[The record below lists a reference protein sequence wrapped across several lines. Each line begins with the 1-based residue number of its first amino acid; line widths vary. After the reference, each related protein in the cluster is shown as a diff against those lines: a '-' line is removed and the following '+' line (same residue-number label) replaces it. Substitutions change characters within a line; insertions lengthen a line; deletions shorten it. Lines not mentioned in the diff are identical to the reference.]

1 MQHGSLIKSVLKF
14 GPDVWQFRWSEK
26 DPQSRRI
33 YRRRVIGTVEDYR
46 DMDCARRA
54 VVGLLS
60 EINSDAR
67 RVGSN
72 SMTFAQLCSHFEQ
85 RELAKDNTWRSYST
99 KNTYRVYLK
108 RWVVPHWGKYEL
120 SAIKTIQV
128 ESWLRRLPFAKSS
141 CAKIRNVMSVLFNH
155 ACRYEFFD
163 RSPIC
168 LVRQSAK
175 RRTAP
180 SVRWQTRDHDHL
192 FPALIAC
199 NLAPVFNH
207 GVLSLLCGG
216 SSKHVFGSRGFL
228 ISAPKLPRLV
238 RSRTAGS

>member
-1 MQHGSLIKSVLKF
+1 LPPQSNSLGADFPLLMPFPIGENPRAPQLRSRRREMQHGSLIKSVLKF

-26 DPQSRRI
+26 GPQSRRI

-108 RWVVPHWGKYEL
+108 RWVVPHWG
-120 SAIKTIQV
+120 
-128 ESWLRRLPFAKSS
+128 
-141 CAKIRNVMSVLFNH
+141 NMS
-155 ACRYEFFD
+155 YP
-163 RSPIC
+163 RS
-168 LVRQSAK
+168 RQSKSNLGFAVCPSRKAVVQRSETSCPFCLIMLVDMSFLTAVRFAWSGRARNAALLRACDGK
-175 RRTAP
+175 RETTTI
-180 SVRWQTRDHDHL
+180 S
-192 FPALIAC
+192 
-199 NLAPVFNH
+199 
-207 GVLSLLCGG
+207 SL
-216 SSKHVFGSRGFL
+216 
-228 ISAPKLPRLV
+228 P
-238 RSRTAGS
+238 

>member
-1 MQHGSLIKSVLKF
+1 MQHGSLIKSVHKF
-14 GPDVWQFRWSEK
+14 GPDVWQFRSSEK
-26 DPQSRRI
+26 GPQSRCI

-54 VVGLLS
+54 MVGLLS

-72 SMTFAQLCSHFEQ
+72 SMTFAQLCNHFEQ

-99 KNTYRVYLK
+99 KKTYGVYLK

-120 SAIKTIQV
+120 CAIKTIQV
-128 ESWLRRLPFAKSS
+128 EPWLRRLPLAKSS

-163 RSPIC
+163 RNPIC

-175 RRTAP
+175 RRRHRFRRKA
-180 SVRWQTRDHDHL
+180 VD
-192 FPALIAC
+192 
-199 NLAPVFNH
+199 
-207 GVLSLLCGG
+207 
-216 SSKHVFGSRGFL
+216 
-228 ISAPKLPRLV
+228 
-238 RSRTAGS
+238 